1 MFLRDGLFK
10 EWRPFDCSLDTL
22 GNISQS
28 KTKKVAKDIALPD
41 CHYRALSL
49 IVIISA
55 LWFHWEQDFLF
66 KHLSSVKELKKSIYM
81 DFSLRWLLS
90 ENNKQWWWVACIA
103 WIWILNYMI
112 NNKLACRSVQKQFY
126 SRAFHFMREKRRQ
139 QGFLLY
145 EKQRDN
151 GQFGIGNMRSG
162 VAG

>member
-1 MFLRDGLFK
+1 
-10 EWRPFDCSLDTL
+10 
-22 GNISQS
+22 
-28 KTKKVAKDIALPD
+28 
-41 CHYRALSL
+41 
-49 IVIISA
+49 
-55 LWFHWEQDFLF
+55 
-66 KHLSSVKELKKSIYM
+66 
-81 DFSLRWLLS
+81 
-90 ENNKQWWWVACIA
+90 
-103 WIWILNYMI
+103 MI